1 MEEYKVAIP
10 CSNKLITSRTP
21 GRTLKS
27 KPLIGKFSNLSNT
40 ILNKITFNSNY
51 NPTLSLRS
59 YENED
64 NEDNKDNEFDKFDCG
79 NNNYSIVGFKVNPQK
94 QYTYIIKDSNGVEQ
108 EVDSNTAFK
117 ICPRYFPRNINYKD
131 HFEEIYGDIYEQYS
145 SMSYNQKD
153 KLNVYYEIVKNLITN
168 SKYHLPI
175 NILESYIITL
185 GNRMG
190 ILPFYV
196 EELTDE
202 LNKNRKTDENGVVWY
217 SDDII
222 SWLINKRRNISGG
235 TRKPKKS
242 LSKKNRRTKRYKK
255 PYTRK
260 VK

>member
-1 MEEYKVAIP
+1 MKYNYETP

-21 GRTLKS
+21 RRDTNES
-27 KPLIGKFSNLSNT
+27 KPLIGKLSNLSNT
-40 ILNKITFNSNY
+40 ILKKITFNSNY

-59 YENED
+59 YE

-117 ICPRYFPRNINYKD
+117 ICPRYFPRNINYKH

-168 SKYHLPI
+168 SKYHLPRD
-175 NILESYIITL
+175 ILESYIITL

-222 SWLINKRRNISGG
+222 SWLKNKRRNISGG

-242 LSKKNRRTKRYKK
+242 LSKKKRRTKRSKK

-260 VK
+260 AK